1 MPLSNSLTHDRVEY
15 SGLGRRVLSLNCSGW
30 LVVAA
35 QSGCAKEFGYSRS
48 MMTRGKP
55 RDEGT
60 GIICRNSAGIQ
71 GRIGHVRNT
80 FWISSPAVPLSGC
93 VARILRIR
101 IDPHDPAT
109 INACA
114 EIRSGHCRFDGST
127 RQRQDFI
134 AAAYSA
140 TIVERRPS
148 DRLFRCLPGNIRRTD
163 WRPVAGFVHE
173 SRQ

>member
-1 MPLSNSLTHDRVEY
+1 
-15 SGLGRRVLSLNCSGW
+15 
-30 LVVAA
+30 
-35 QSGCAKEFGYSRS
+35 
-48 MMTRGKP
+48 MTRGKP

-71 GRIGHVRNT
+71 GRNGHVRNT

-101 IDPHDPAT
+101 IDPHDTAA

-114 EIRSGHCRFDGST
+114 QIRSGHCRFDGSP

-148 DRLFRCLPGNIRRTD
+148 DRLFRCQSGNIRRSD
-163 WRPVAGFVHE
+163 RRPVAGFSHE
-173 SRQ
+173 SRQRHFVEVERRRFRVVGNTIVCHGPYAAHGGTLGTNSVVDR